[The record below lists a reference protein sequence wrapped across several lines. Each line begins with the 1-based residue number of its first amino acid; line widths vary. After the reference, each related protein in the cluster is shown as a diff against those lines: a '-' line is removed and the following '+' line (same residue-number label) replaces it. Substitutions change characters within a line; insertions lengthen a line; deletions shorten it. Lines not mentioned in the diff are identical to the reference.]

1 MSSETGEAQRVCA
14 FSDLVPGT
22 ATRFE
27 LDGSGV
33 AVVRVGDDV
42 YAIGDRCSHANFS
55 LSEGEVD
62 TAACTLECWKHGAVF
77 SLRTGEPLT
86 LPATKPVA
94 VYDVDLRDGGV
105 YLSVHSESP
114 KGTI

>member
-1 MSSETGEAQRVCA
+1 MSVEPGEAQRVCA
-14 FSDLVPGT
+14 LGDLASDT

-27 LDGSGV
+27 LDGMGV

-62 TAACTLECWKHGAVF
+62 PAACTLECWKHGAVF

-94 VYDVDLRDGGV
+94 VYDVDLRNGDV
-105 YLSVHSESP
+105 YLSVRRELF

>member
-14 FSDLVPGT
+14 FDDLVPDT

-27 LDGSGV
+27 LHGLGV
-33 AVVRVGDDV
+33 ALVRIGDDV

-62 TAACTLECWKHGAVF
+62 PASCTLECWKHGAVF
-77 SLRTGEPLT
+77 SLHTGEPLT
-86 LPATKPVA
+86 LPATKPA
-94 VYDVDLRDGGV
+94 VVYTVDLRDGGV
-105 YLSVHSESP
+105 YLSVRPEPSE
-114 KGTI
+114 KTI